1 MLFLFLCFLFAFY
14 ALYYSILFVSLMLFL
29 LYSRGF
35 FCRHKMRWQNTFHAC
50 AERAQVR
57 RSVWQFDESDRLLR
71 RQFRSCAFSSR
82 RPLRWPL
89 RPLNL
94 QQVQAG
100 LQEIDVDIESI
111 CFNLISSWI
120 NSIRFDPRSSLQVDQ
135 RQTLAGA
142 TWKRR
147 SPTWKRWRH
156 SLNLAFACSKK
167 PFAFSLN
174 HKLPFKFHIDSKYYM
189 NQHKSTCHMQMS
201 IHCMKSAPF
210 IHLLKMV
217 TFHTPHTI
225 CQLSITLD
233 LQHPSFLFCWF
244 ANADAEDRCR
254 REQSRLHCDDE
265 EAQLPRKAQRFSQ
278 RFLESENL

>member
-111 CFNLISSWI
+111 GFNLISSWI
-120 NSIRFDPRSSLQVDQ
+120 NSIRFDPFIRSVSISSFIAPGGSKADARRRNVKEKKSNLEEVTAFFEFSFCLLLRLLLFLWITNCLSNSISIASTTWININQPHQ
-135 RQTLAGA
+135 HWYCSYYHISSSSYA
-142 TWKRR
+142 TILTYRMNESGPDMFTFPCRKVCILSTNQEAKAIATICWKNFGQEYVLWWKR
-147 SPTWKRWRH
+147 
-156 SLNLAFACSKK
+156 
-167 PFAFSLN
+167 
-174 HKLPFKFHIDSKYYM
+174 
-189 NQHKSTCHMQMS
+189 
-201 IHCMKSAPF
+201 
-210 IHLLKMV
+210 
-217 TFHTPHTI
+217 TI
-225 CQLSITLD
+225 C
-233 LQHPSFLFCWF
+233 HG
-244 ANADAEDRCR
+244 
-254 REQSRLHCDDE
+254 
-265 EAQLPRKAQRFSQ
+265 
-278 RFLESENL
+278 